1 MLSAEDVLQRLGEIH
16 ALSINKGARL
26 ADYTRFALGGPCL
39 ALIDI
44 QQPEA
49 LPQVFAILRQS
60 AAQQIVIGGGS
71 NLLVSDSGWPGW
83 VLRYTCGQ
91 IEKRNQG
98 SWAASGAVWQ
108 SVVDFHVAEGLAGM
122 EKMTA
127 IPGWLGGA
135 IYGNAGA
142 YGQTL
147 MDFTESVEVF
157 DGQEFLT
164 IPRADC
170 GFVYRSSLFKSRKDW
185 LVTGAN
191 LYLPPGDQ
199 PALAAAAQE
208 IFETRNQKFPPAMK
222 CAGSIFKNQI
232 ADRLPEETLAR
243 VPAAMI
249 KGGKIPSAWFLE
261 QVGAKGLQQGGIE
274 VAPYHANLIYN
285 TGSGTA
291 EQVCVLIDELKWR
304 VQAEFGFVLE
314 EEVQFVGF
322 SDRESH

>member
-1 MLSAEDVLQRLGEIH
+1 MS
-16 ALSINKGARL
+16 
-26 ADYTRFALGGPCL
+26 DYTRFALGGPCL
-39 ALIDI
+39 AVIDI
-44 QQPEA
+44 GAPGA
-49 LPQVFAILRQS
+49 LPAAYAILRQS
-60 AAQQIVIGGGS
+60 DAQQITIGGGS
-71 NLLVSDSGWPGW
+71 NLLVSDAGWPGW
-83 VLRYTCGQ
+83 VLRYTSDL
-91 IEKRNQG
+91 IEKRG
-98 SWAASGAVWQ
+98 EFTWAASGAMWQ
-108 SVVDFHVAEGLAGM
+108 SVVDFHVAEALAGM

-164 IPRADC
+164 IPGEDC
-170 GFVYRSSLFKSRKDW
+170 GFVYRSSRFKSRKDW
-185 LVTGAN
+185 LVTGA
-191 LYLPPGDQ
+191 LLRLAPGDG

-208 IFETRNQKFPPAMK
+208 IFETRNQKFPPTMK

-232 ADRLPEETLAR
+232 AERLPPAALAR
-243 VPAAMI
+243 VPATMI

-261 QVGAKGLQQGGIE
+261 QVGAKGTRRGGIE

-291 EQVCVLIDELKWR
+291 EEVCVLIDDLKWR
-304 VQAEFGFVLE
+304 VEAEFGFFLE
-314 EEVQFVGF
+314 EEVQFIGF
-322 SDRESH
+322 ADRESH

>member
-1 MLSAEDVLQRLGEIH
+1 MLSAEDVLQRLGEIPS
-16 ALSINKGARL
+16 LSINQGARL

-39 ALIDI
+39 AVIDI
-44 QQPEA
+44 GSPEA
-49 LPQVFAILRQS
+49 LAPAFAILRQS
-60 AAQQIVIGGGS
+60 ESQQITIGGGS
-71 NLLVSDSGWPGW
+71 NLLVSDAGWPGW
-83 VLRYTCGQ
+83 VLRYTGSQ
-91 IEKRNQG
+91 VEKRG
-98 SWAASGAVWQ
+98 ELSWAASGAIWQ
-108 SVVDFHVAEGLAGM
+108 NVVDFHVAEGLAGM

-147 MDFTESVEVF
+147 MDFTDSVEVF
-157 DGQEFLT
+157 DGLEFLT
-164 IPRADC
+164 IPRAEC
-170 GFVYRSSLFKSRKDW
+170 GFVYRSSRFKSRKDW

-191 LYLPPGDQ
+191 LHLPPGDQ
-199 PALAAAAQE
+199 SAIAAAAKE
-208 IFETRNQKFPPAMK
+208 IFETRNQKFPPTMK

-232 ADRLPEETLAR
+232 ADRLPPETLAR
-243 VPAAMI
+243 VPANMI

-261 QVGAKGLQQGGIE
+261 LVGAKGLQQGGIE

-304 VQAEFGFVLE
+304 VQAEFDFLLE
-314 EEVQFVGF
+314 EEVQFIGF
-322 SDRESH
+322 TDRQSH